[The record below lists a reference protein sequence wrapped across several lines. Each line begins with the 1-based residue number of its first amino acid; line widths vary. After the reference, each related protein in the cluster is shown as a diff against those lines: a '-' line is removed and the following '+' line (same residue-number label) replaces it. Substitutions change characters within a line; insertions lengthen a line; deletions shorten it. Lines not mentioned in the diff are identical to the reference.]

1 MLWADFLQKAGDAMS
16 EWYVLVPLIL
26 VFLGLIG
33 VMVFMRMKKKDED

>member
-16 EWYVLVPLIL
+16 EPYVLIPLIL

-33 VMVFMRMKKKDED
+33 VMVFMRMKKRDED